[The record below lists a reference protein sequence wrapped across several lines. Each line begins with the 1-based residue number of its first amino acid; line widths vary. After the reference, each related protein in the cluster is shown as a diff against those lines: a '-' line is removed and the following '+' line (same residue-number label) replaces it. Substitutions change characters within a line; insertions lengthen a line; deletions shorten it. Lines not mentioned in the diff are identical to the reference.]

1 MAVNLEADT
10 DIGTGEPGPGNR
22 GAAGQ
27 SPEPPFPISE
37 LAKLFPHLEII
48 GFLGRGGMGAVYKVR
63 QPRLDRLAALKLLAL
78 DKQGDAQFAE
88 RFERE
93 ARALARLN
101 HPKIVA
107 VYDFGEVQGRFCLL
121 MELVDG
127 STLRQLLRSRRM
139 APEEALAIV
148 PQICEALQYAHDR
161 GVVHRDIKPEN
172 ILLDRE
178 GSVKIAD
185 FGIARILGPKP
196 TEQALTAGGQ
206 VMGTPHYMAPEQVEQ
221 PGTVDHR
228 ADIYSLGVVFYEML
242 TGELPLGRFPAPS
255 LRGRGLKIDVR
266 LDEVVL
272 KTLEKEPERRYQQ
285 ASKVKADVETIGAQP
300 SGQEVAVATGPSQK
314 GAPASGLRAWK
325 VAVAVAVLLALLTS
339 AWALLRDSTQRRLGQ
354 PVSYV
359 AEQTSVQDVVQALV
373 EQVGLSYDRPKSFS
387 QTDPLCR
394 RWVNQVAI
402 HGTPCREALD
412 KILKPVG
419 LAYKVDQGTV
429 VLLRL
434 PTPVVA
440 SGTSA
445 GEEKLD
451 SARAALRAAPK
462 GTARAQKL
470 LLEIVGKDK
479 DTLQPG
485 SLCYAYVYLGYIAD
499 QATNR
504 EQAAVWFKRALEVP
518 GADQWIRE
526 CAESGV
532 TQRLT
537 WIQHLDAN

>member
-1 MAVNLEADT
+1 MAVYLEAET
-10 DIGTGEPGPGNR
+10 EVVTGDPGPGDA

-37 LAKLFPHLEII
+37 VAKLFPQLEII

-78 DKQGDAQFAE
+78 DKQRDAQFAE

-107 VYDFGEVQGRFCLL
+107 VYDFGEVQGRFYLL
-121 MELVDG
+121 MEFVDG

-139 APEEALAIV
+139 APAEALAIV

-172 ILLDRE
+172 ILLNGE
-178 GSVKIAD
+178 SSVKIAD
-185 FGIARILGPKP
+185 FGIARILGPEP
-196 TEQALTAGGQ
+196 AEQALTAGGQ

-255 LRGRGLKIDVR
+255 MRGRGLEIDVR

-272 KTLEKEPERRYQQ
+272 KALEKEPERRYQQ
-285 ASKVKADVETIGAQP
+285 AGKVKTDVETIAAQP
-300 SGQEVAVATGPSQK
+300 SGQAVAVAAGPSQK
-314 GAPASGLRAWK
+314 GTPASGRRAWK
-325 VAVAVAVLLALLTS
+325 VAVAMAVLLSLLIS
-339 AWALLRDSTQRRLGQ
+339 AWALFRDSTQRRLGQ
-354 PVSYV
+354 PVTYV

-373 EQVGLSYDRPKSFS
+373 EQVGLRYDRPKSFS

-412 KILKPVG
+412 EILKPVG
-419 LAYKVDQGTV
+419 LGYKVDRGTV
-429 VLLRL
+429 VLSCL

-440 SGTSA
+440 SRTSV
-445 GEEKLD
+445 GEAKLFN
-451 SARAALRAAPK
+451 ARVALRAAPK
-462 GTARAQKL
+462 DTARAQKL
-470 LLEIVGKDK
+470 LLEIVDKDK
-479 DTLQPG
+479 DTLKPG

-499 QATNR
+499 RATNR
-504 EQAAVWFKRALEVP
+504 EQAVAWFKRALEVP
-518 GADQWIRE
+518 GADRWIRD
-526 CAESGV
+526 CAEDGV
-532 TQRLT
+532 TQPVT